1 MTITLP
7 ILDTF
12 VCAIFLFLS
21 IVFLYQG
28 LEICFMKR
36 KEPLFPYKIMKLI
49 ANFLGN
55 GEYFIKRTSY
65 LDNSFYLNL
74 QGVSALIGGVI
85 GIISCV
91 IFIINIISRIE
102 VN

>member
-1 MTITLP
+1 
-7 ILDTF
+7 
-12 VCAIFLFLS
+12 
-21 IVFLYQG
+21 
-28 LEICFMKR
+28 
-36 KEPLFPYKIMKLI
+36 MKLI
-49 ANFLGN
+49 ANFFGN
-55 GEYFIKRTSY
+55 GENFIKRTSH
-65 LDNSFYLNL
+65 LNNSFYLNL